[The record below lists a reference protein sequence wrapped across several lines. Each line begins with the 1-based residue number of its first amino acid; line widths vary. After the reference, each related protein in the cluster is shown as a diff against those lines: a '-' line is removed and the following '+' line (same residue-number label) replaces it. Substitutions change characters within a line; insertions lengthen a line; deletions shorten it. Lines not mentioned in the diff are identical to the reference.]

1 MTLEVGDR
9 ATCGH
14 ELAGKLGLVA
24 LEPARGLLRQRQF
37 PAKRLIVAFR
47 FRRSFLEHLA
57 FGARRVVPGA
67 NFGERVA
74 QADIVGLL
82 LLERTQRNAD
92 GLDKVAEGILDVVE
106 RGDPAIGVNQ
116 QIAQGLVAL
125 ADAGT
130 EIGKCRLVV
139 LCGATRSL
147 PRWRCGH
154 RESCRRGWN
163 TLAPE
168 KTGDG
173 THGNPTPNDNR

>member
-67 NFGERVA
+67 NFGKRIA

-92 GLDKVAEGILDVVE
+92 GLDKVAEGMVIRRSVSISKLRKVSLPSPMRAPRSANV
-106 RGDPAIGVNQ
+106 GSSFSAVLLGV
-116 QIAQGLVAL
+116 
-125 ADAGT
+125 
-130 EIGKCRLVV
+130 
-139 LCGATRSL
+139 CGA
-147 PRWRCGH
+147 
-154 RESCRRGWN
+154 
-163 TLAPE
+163 
-168 KTGDG
+168 GDAD
-173 THGNPTPNDNR
+173 T